1 MLCASRL
8 PLNQRRHRDGL
19 SLRLRLHHKA
29 AGAVGVMPY
38 GGISMTNQ
46 SWKAEEYSSHASFV
60 SELGSPVV
68 ELLNPQPGETIL
80 DLGCG
85 DGTLASKMDEDG
97 AVVIG
102 IDSSDSMV
110 RSAQS
115 KGIQAYVQ
123 SGEKLSFANK
133 FDAVFSNAALHWMR
147 DYNSVLEG
155 VYKAL
160 KSSGRFVGEF
170 GGKGNIAY
178 LREAMREVY
187 QAERFGTY
195 SDPWFFPS
203 PEQYASALSSAE
215 FSVEYIELIPRP
227 TPLTTGVV
235 EWLRIFADHLLG
247 ELSPDEAQRF
257 LVKVEEKVRP
267 QLYSSSQGWVADYV
281 RIRFA
286 AQKA

>member
-1 MLCASRL
+1 
-8 PLNQRRHRDGL
+8 
-19 SLRLRLHHKA
+19 
-29 AGAVGVMPY
+29 
-38 GGISMTNQ
+38 MTNQ
-46 SWKAEEYSSHASFV
+46 SWKAEEYSNHASFV
-60 SELGSPVV
+60 SGLGSPVV
-68 ELLNPQPGETIL
+68 ELLNPQLGETIL

-85 DGTLASKMDEDG
+85 DGKLASKMEEDG

-115 KGIQAYVQ
+115 KGIQAYVE
-123 SGEKLSFANK
+123 SGEKLSYANK

-160 KSSGRFVGEF
+160 KSPGRFIGEF

-187 QAERFGTY
+187 QAEGFGTY

-203 PEQYASALSSAE
+203 PEQYASALRSAG

-227 TPLTTGVV
+227 TPLATGVV

-286 AQKA
+286 AHKA

>member
-1 MLCASRL
+1 
-8 PLNQRRHRDGL
+8 
-19 SLRLRLHHKA
+19 
-29 AGAVGVMPY
+29 
-38 GGISMTNQ
+38 MTSQ
-46 SWKAEEYSSHASFV
+46 SWKAEEYSNHASFV

-68 ELLNPQPGETIL
+68 QLLNPRPGETVL

-85 DGTLASKMDEDG
+85 DGTLAVNIQENG
-97 AVVIG
+97 AFVIG

-110 RSAQS
+110 RSAQA
-115 KGIQAYVQ
+115 KGVQAYVD
-123 SGEKLSFANK
+123 SGERLGANNK

-147 DYNSVLEG
+147 DYASVLEG
-155 VYKAL
+155 VYTAL
-160 KSSGRFVGEF
+160 KSPGRFVGEF
-170 GGKGNIAY
+170 GGAGNIAC

-187 QAERFGTY
+187 ETEGFGIY

-203 PEQYASALSSAE
+203 PDEYTAALNSAG

-235 EWLRIFADHLLG
+235 EWLKIFADHLVG
-247 ELSPDEAQRF
+247 ELSPDEKEHF

-281 RIRFA
+281 RIRFEA
-286 AQKA
+286 HKA